1 MNSLYKDSCKMC
13 NKVSVTLDT
22 IHKVDISLRDDAYY
36 KQLQELQL
44 VFKYSK
50 RTRNLLRTSDKESK

>member
-1 MNSLYKDSCKMC
+1 MNSLYEDSCKLC

-22 IHKVDISLRDDAYY
+22 MHKVDISLRDDLYY
-36 KQLQELQL
+36 KQLQELKL

-50 RTRNLLRTSDKESK
+50 RTRNILRTSN